1 MLMRANNEVVINID
15 SKKLLSAG
23 FALVLLV
30 IISYSYLTALFAFDA
45 PSADSP
51 LRINLV
57 STLDASN
64 ASQTTYSAGEKVRIN
79 STIEKA
85 NRYLVFQYSDLYYDF
100 IGDTTYRII
109 VAVSDGSKRPV
120 YFQSTQQVISV
131 GSLQNTVFDYTISS
145 GAASGTYTFTVMV
158 WSDWLPS
165 GVASSNSAWEGTF
178 TVT

>member
-1 MLMRANNEVVINID
+1 MLMRANNEIVINVD

-23 FALVLLV
+23 IILSLLV
-30 IISYSYLTALFAFDA
+30 IISYTYITALFAFDA

-51 LRINLV
+51 LGINQV

-64 ASQTTYSAGEKVRIN
+64 ASQTTYSTGEKVRIN
-79 STIEKA
+79 SNIEKA
-85 NRYLVFQYSDLYYDF
+85 NRYQIFQYSNLYYDF
-100 IGDTTYRII
+100 IGDTNYRII
-109 VAVSDGSKRPV
+109 VAISDGSKIPV

-131 GSLQNTVFDYTISS
+131 GSLQNTVFDYTISA
-145 GAASGTYTFTVMV
+145 GAASGTYTYMVMV

-178 TVT
+178 TVS

>member
-1 MLMRANNEVVINID
+1 MLLESNNEIVINID

-23 FALVLLV
+23 IALVLLA
-30 IISYSYLTALFAFDA
+30 IISYTYVTALFAFDA

-51 LRINLV
+51 LRINQVL
-57 STLDASN
+57 TLDASN
-64 ASQTTYSAGEKVRIN
+64 ASQTTFAAGDMVRIN

-85 NRYLVFQYSDLYYDF
+85 DRYLIFQYSNLYYDF

-120 YFQSTQQVISV
+120 YFQSTQRVISV
-131 GSLQNTVFDYTISS
+131 GSLQNTFFDYTISS
-145 GAASGTYTFTVMV
+145 GAASGTYTYTVMV

-165 GVASSNSAWEGTF
+165 GVASSNSAWEGIF
-178 TVT
+178 TVA